1 MLTGK
6 KCLIT
11 GATGGIGGAICQ
23 VFATNNAELFM
34 TGTKLEALQ
43 QATEN
48 IVSSIRYNNNNQ
60 WQKVNYYKC
69 DLSNKVEIMELV
81 KQANAVMGGI
91 DVLVCNAGITD
102 DSLMIKMKDEQWQN
116 VLDINLTAN
125 FLLIRECLKIMITQ
139 KGGKI
144 INISSMV
151 GLTGNVGQANYSAS
165 KAGLIALTKTIALEY
180 ASKGI
185 TANCIA
191 PGFIDT
197 AMTKKLSNDMKQNI
211 IKNIPL
217 KSYGKPIDV
226 ANTALFLASYLSN
239 YITGETINVNGG
251 LFIG

>member
-11 GATGGIGGAICQ
+11 GATGDIGMAICQ
-23 VFATNNAELFM
+23 VFVQNNAELFI
-34 TGTKLEALQ
+34 TGTNTEKLQKMVDER
-43 QATEN
+43 
-48 IVSSIRYNNNNQ
+48 IVSTIKNGG
-60 WQKVNYYKC
+60 KMPKINYLKC
-69 DLSNKVEIMELV
+69 DLNNKAEIMELV

-91 DVLVCNAGITD
+91 DVLVCNAGMTD
-102 DSLMIKMKDEQWQN
+102 DCLIVKMKDEQWQK

-125 FLLIRECLKIMITQ
+125 FFLIRECLKIMMKQ
-139 KGGKI
+139 KDGKI
-144 INISSMV
+144 VNIASMV

-180 ASKGI
+180 AKKGI

-197 AMTKKLSNDMKQNI
+197 AMTKKLSHDVKQNI
-211 IKNIPL
+211 VENIPL
-217 KSYGKPIDV
+217 KSYGAPVDV
-226 ANTALFLASYLSN
+226 ANTALFLASALSN

-251 LFIG
+251 LLMQ

>member
-11 GATGGIGGAICQ
+11 GATGDIGGAICQ
-23 VFATNNAELFM
+23 VFAKNNAELFI
-34 TGTKLEALQ
+34 TGTKLEALKKT
-43 QATEN
+43 TEKI
-48 IVSSIRYNNNNQ
+48 IVSVNNNNIQ
-60 WQKVNYYKC
+60 EPKVNYYQC

-81 KQANAVMGGI
+81 KQANAVMGRV

-125 FLLIRECLKIMITQ
+125 FLLIRECLKMMIKQ

-251 LFIG
+251 LLIE

>member
-11 GATGGIGGAICQ
+11 GATGGIGTAICQ
-23 VFATNNAELFM
+23 VFAKNNAELFI

-43 QATEN
+43 NAAEK
-48 IVSSIRYNNNNQ
+48 IVSVNNNNNKEP
-60 WQKVNYYKC
+60 KVNYYKC
-69 DLSNKVEIMELV
+69 DLGNKAEILELV
-81 KQANAVMGGI
+81 KQANIVMGGI
-91 DVLVCNAGITD
+91 DVLVCNAGIAD
-102 DSLMIKMKDEQWQN
+102 DSLMIRMKDEQWQK

-125 FLLIRECLKIMITQ
+125 FFLIRECLRIMIKQ
-139 KGGKI
+139 SGKI

-151 GLTGNVGQANYSAS
+151 GLTGNIGQANYSAS

-251 LFIG
+251 LLIE

>member
-6 KCLIT
+6 RCIIT
-11 GATGGIGGAICQ
+11 GATGDIGSVICQ
-23 VFATNNAELFM
+23 VFAKNNAELFI
-34 TGTKLEALQ
+34 TGTKLEALKKT
-43 QATEN
+43 TEKI
-48 IVSSIRYNNNNQ
+48 IVSVNNNNNQ
-60 WQKVNYYKC
+60 EPKVNYYQC
-69 DLSNKVEIMELV
+69 DLSNKVETMELV

-116 VLDINLTAN
+116 VLDVNLTAN
-125 FLLIRECLKIMITQ
+125 FLLIRECLKVMIKQ
-139 KGGKI
+139 KCGKI

-165 KAGLIALTKTIALEY
+165 KAGLIALIKTIALEY
-180 ASKGI
+180 AQKGI

-197 AMTKKLSNDMKQNI
+197 AMTKKLPNDIKQNI
-211 IKNIPL
+211 VKNIPVN
-217 KSYGKPIDV
+217 SYGKPVDV
-226 ANTALFLASYLSN
+226 ANVALFLASSLSD

-251 LFIG
+251 LFMG

>member
-11 GATGGIGGAICQ
+11 GATGDIGGAICQ
-23 VFATNNAELFM
+23 VFAKNNAELFI
-34 TGTKLEALQ
+34 TGTKLEALKKT
-43 QATEN
+43 TEKI
-48 IVSSIRYNNNNQ
+48 IVSVNNNNIQ
-60 WQKVNYYKC
+60 EPKVNYYQC

-81 KQANAVMGGI
+81 KQANAVMGRV

-125 FLLIRECLKIMITQ
+125 FLLIRECLKMMIKQ

-197 AMTKKLSNDMKQNI
+197 AMTKKLPNDMKQNI
-211 IKNIPL
+211 VKNIPVN
-217 KSYGKPIDV
+217 SYGKPVDV
-226 ANTALFLASYLSN
+226 ANVALFLASYLSN

-251 LFIG
+251 LFVG

>member
-11 GATGGIGGAICQ
+11 GATGDIGSAMCQ
-23 VFATNNAELFM
+23 VFAKNNAELFI

-43 QATEN
+43 QTTEN
-48 IVSSIRYNNNNQ
+48 IISYTKNYNH
-60 WQKVNYYKC
+60 KAVKINYYKC

-125 FLLIRECLKIMITQ
+125 FLLMRECLKVMIKQ
-139 KGGKI
+139 KSGKI

-197 AMTKKLSNDMKQNI
+197 AMTKKLSNDVKQNI
-211 IKNIPL
+211 VENIPL

-226 ANTALFLASYLSN
+226 ANTALFLASSLSN

-251 LFIG
+251 LFME

>member
-1 MLTGK
+1 
-6 KCLIT
+6 
-11 GATGGIGGAICQ
+11 
-23 VFATNNAELFM
+23 
-34 TGTKLEALQ
+34 
-43 QATEN
+43 
-48 IVSSIRYNNNNQ
+48 
-60 WQKVNYYKC
+60 
-69 DLSNKVEIMELV
+69 
-81 KQANAVMGGI
+81 
-91 DVLVCNAGITD
+91 
-102 DSLMIKMKDEQWQN
+102 MIK
-116 VLDINLTAN
+116 
-125 FLLIRECLKIMITQ
+125 Q
-139 KGGKI
+139 KSGKI

-226 ANTALFLASYLSN
+226 ANTALFLASSLSN

-251 LFIG
+251 LFME

>member
-11 GATGGIGGAICQ
+11 GATGDIGSAICK
-23 VFATNNAELFM
+23 VFAKNNAELFI

-48 IVSSIRYNNNNQ
+48 IISYTKNYNH
-60 WQKVNYYKC
+60 KAVKINYYKC
-69 DLSNKVEIMELV
+69 DLSNKAEIMELV

-116 VLDINLTAN
+116 VLDVNLTAN
-125 FLLIRECLKIMITQ
+125 FLIIRECLKMMIKQ
-139 KGGKI
+139 KSGKI

-180 ASKGI
+180 ATKGI

-197 AMTKKLSNDMKQNI
+197 DMNKKYTTSEIND
-211 IKNIPL
+211 IKNETPL
-217 KSYGKPIDV
+217 QKIGRPEDIAKCVNWLVEDEF
-226 ANTALFLASYLSN
+226 T
-239 YITGETINVNGG
+239 TGQVISINGG
-251 LFIG
+251 WNI

>member
-11 GATGGIGGAICQ
+11 GATGGIGTAICQ
-23 VFATNNAELFM
+23 VFAKNNAELFI

-43 QATEN
+43 NAAEK
-48 IVSSIRYNNNNQ
+48 IVSVNNNNNKEP
-60 WQKVNYYKC
+60 KVNYYKC
-69 DLSNKVEIMELV
+69 DLGNKAEILELV
-81 KQANAVMGGI
+81 KQANIVMGGI
-91 DVLVCNAGITD
+91 DVLVCNAGIAD
-102 DSLMIKMKDEQWQN
+102 DSLMIRMKDEQWQK

-125 FLLIRECLKIMITQ
+125 FLLMRECLKIMIKQ

-180 ASKGI
+180 ATKGI

-197 AMTKKLSNDMKQNI
+197 VMTKKLSDEVKQNI

-217 KSYGKPIDV
+217 KSYGKPVDV
-226 ANTALFLASYLSN
+226 ANVALFLASPLSN

-251 LFIG
+251 LLIE

>member
-11 GATGGIGGAICQ
+11 GATGDIGGAICQ
-23 VFATNNAELFM
+23 VFAKNNAELFI
-34 TGTKLEALQ
+34 TGTKLEALKKT
-43 QATEN
+43 TEKI
-48 IVSSIRYNNNNQ
+48 IVSVNNNNIQ
-60 WQKVNYYKC
+60 EPKVNYYQC

-102 DSLMIKMKDEQWQN
+102 DSLMIKMKDKQWQN

-125 FLLIRECLKIMITQ
+125 FLLIRECLKVMIKQ

-217 KSYGKPIDV
+217 KSYGKPVDV
-226 ANTALFLASYLSN
+226 ANVALFLASPLSN

-251 LFIG
+251 LLIE

>member
-1 MLTGK
+1 
-6 KCLIT
+6 
-11 GATGGIGGAICQ
+11 
-23 VFATNNAELFM
+23 
-34 TGTKLEALQ
+34 
-43 QATEN
+43 
-48 IVSSIRYNNNNQ
+48 
-60 WQKVNYYKC
+60 
-69 DLSNKVEIMELV
+69 
-81 KQANAVMGGI
+81 
-91 DVLVCNAGITD
+91 
-102 DSLMIKMKDEQWQN
+102 MKDEQWQK

-125 FLLIRECLKIMITQ
+125 FLLIRECLKIMIKQ
-139 KGGKI
+139 KSGKI

-151 GLTGNVGQANYSAS
+151 GLTGNIGQANYSAS

-211 IKNIPL
+211 VKNIPL

>member
-6 KCLIT
+6 RCIIT
-11 GATGGIGGAICQ
+11 GATGDIGSVICQ
-23 VFATNNAELFM
+23 VFAKNNAELFI
-34 TGTKLEALQ
+34 TGTKLEALKKT
-43 QATEN
+43 TEKI
-48 IVSSIRYNNNNQ
+48 IVSVNNNNNQ
-60 WQKVNYYKC
+60 EPKVNYYQC
-69 DLSNKVEIMELV
+69 DLSNKVETMELV

-116 VLDINLTAN
+116 VLDVNLTAN
-125 FLLIRECLKIMITQ
+125 FLLIRECLKIMMKQ
-139 KGGKI
+139 KDGKI
-144 INISSMV
+144 VNIASMV

-180 ASKGI
+180 AQKGI

-197 AMTKKLSNDMKQNI
+197 AMTKKLPNDIKQNI
-211 IKNIPL
+211 VKNIPVN
-217 KSYGKPIDV
+217 SYGKPVDV
-226 ANTALFLASYLSN
+226 ANVALFLASSLSD

-251 LFIG
+251 LFMG